1 MWQNDINY
9 ATTAVDALKVF
20 FFLKQFLEFYLY
32 YGLLEALL
40 RQEVKPNHLLVCS

>member
-20 FFLKQFLEFYLY
+20 FFFETIFRVLFVLWIARSLAKARGET
-32 YGLLEALL
+32 
-40 RQEVKPNHLLVCS
+40 